1 MARQIGEIILVG
13 TIGGLTFYQMEGK
26 GYARLKSS
34 LTGKKVKRD
43 PKFKRTMQ
51 SAHRLGK
58 GSQLASKVYR
68 SLPRAGQM
76 YALYKEL
83 KSIAVL
89 GLKEGKSE
97 GEVMELLQ
105 RHLVKKE
112 MGLPVFIDGAGELK
126 EKSNTKLPN
135 QQMPSRM
142 EWKDATVRVNRK
154 ALYRALF
161 SFVAHY
167 PPRFRK
173 RIGCSIQDRNA
184 GQAESPARKECVV
197 KLFSG

>member
-1 MARQIGEIILVG
+1 
-13 TIGGLTFYQMEGK
+13 MEGK

-34 LTGKKVKRD
+34 LTGKRVKKD
-43 PKFKRTMQ
+43 PKFKRTMR

-68 SLPRAGQM
+68 SLPRAEQV

-135 QQMPSRM
+135 QQMPSR
-142 EWKDATVRVNRK
+142 K

>member
-13 TIGGLTFYQMEGK
+13 TIEGLTFYQMEGK

-34 LTGKKVKRD
+34 LNGKRVKRD
-43 PKFKRTMQ
+43 PKFKRTMR

-68 SLPRAGQM
+68 SLPRREQE
-76 YALYKEL
+76 YSLYKEL
-83 KSIAVL
+83 KSTAVL

-105 RHLVKKE
+105 RHLPKKE
-112 MGLPVFIDGAGELK
+112 MGSPVFIDGAGELK
-126 EKSNTKLPN
+126 EKTNTKLPN
-135 QQMPSRM
+135 QQMASRK
-142 EWKDATVRVNRK
+142 EWKDETVRLNRK
-154 ALYRALF
+154 ALYRAPF

-167 PPRFRK
+167 LPRLRK
-173 RIGCSIQDRNA
+173 RRGGGIHNKNA
-184 GQAESPARKECVV
+184 GQVESPARKECVV